1 MKVLTKIQIICLF
14 LAILFASYVSAQT
27 TIQFAGIQWTVRS
40 GSGGPGPN
48 YWSNSS
54 NSVWVDSQG
63 QLHMKIRKS
72 GNTWYCSEIYA
83 QQSFGYGEYKFYVS
97 SNVENYDPNIVA
109 GLFLYENDSREIDI
123 EFSRWGN
130 QSNVDGWYTVQ
141 PPPYTS
147 SNQNSFSLNLTGDY
161 STHRFVWSNSNIYF
175 QSYHGH
181 YSTLPSTDFLI
192 NQWTYTGNNNPPV
205 GNERLHINFWLYNG
219 QPPTNQ
225 NEAELIIGAVY
236 VPSGS
241 LNVSLS
247 PSSAVSAGAQWNL
260 DGNSWQNS
268 GVTLNNISLGS
279 HTVNFKDI
287 SGWNTPS
294 NKTITIYNNQIT
306 NTSATYTQQTGSLKV
321 TLFPSDAV
329 SAGAQWN
336 LDGNSWQNSGV
347 TLNNI
352 SLGSHT
358 VNFKDISGWNTP
370 SNKTVTIYNNQ
381 TTNTSATYTQQ
392 TGSLKVTLSPS
403 DAVSA
408 GAQWNL
414 DGNSWQ
420 NSGVTL
426 NNISLGSHT
435 VNFKDISGWNTPSNK
450 TVTIYNNQTSN
461 ETGNYIIIKPSVPT
475 LVYPSEYSVGIPK
488 DTVFYWRAANY
499 AISYGLQISTDS
511 AFTESKIAFDTV
523 GIIDTMQNVTALEY
537 NTHYYWRVNSTNSG
551 GTSEYSNIQGFT
563 TAAPTAIEKLNGT
576 KPSEFYLFQNYPNPF
591 NPSTKIKFSIPIMS
605 FVTLSIYDA
614 LGRKV
619 KNVYSRELGIGTYI
633 VTFNANNLPSGIY
646 FYRINVLSN
655 ISKESFVKIGKML
668 LLK

>member
-294 NKTITIYNNQIT
+294 NKT
-306 NTSATYTQQTGSLKV
+306 
-321 TLFPSDAV
+321 
-329 SAGAQWN
+329 
-336 LDGNSWQNSGV
+336 
-347 TLNNI
+347 
-352 SLGSHT
+352 
-358 VNFKDISGWNTP
+358 
-370 SNKTVTIYNNQ
+370 VTIYNNQ

-392 TGSLKVTLSPS
+392 TGSLKVTLFPS

>member
-381 TTNTSATYTQQ
+381 T
-392 TGSLKVTLSPS
+392 
-403 DAVSA
+403 
-408 GAQWNL
+408 
-414 DGNSWQ
+414 
-420 NSGVTL
+420 
-426 NNISLGSHT
+426 
-435 VNFKDISGWNTPSNK
+435 
-450 TVTIYNNQTSN
+450 SN